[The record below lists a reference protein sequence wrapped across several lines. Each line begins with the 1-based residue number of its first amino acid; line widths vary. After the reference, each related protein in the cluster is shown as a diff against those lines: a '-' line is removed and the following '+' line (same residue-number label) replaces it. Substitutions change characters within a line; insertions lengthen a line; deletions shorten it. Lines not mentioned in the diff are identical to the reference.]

1 MNGKKEVLFSWNLL
15 KWAYGL
21 VVLLAGLDKIF
32 GTNLIVNW
40 AKYVS
45 PFVESMLPFS
55 VGTFLVIIGIVEVV
69 VALLLLTKF
78 QKIGGY
84 LAAAWLLIIA
94 ISLLTLGYVDIAI
107 RDVLLAVGAVVLAT
121 LTDGLK
127 ELGIAK

>member
-32 GTNLIVNW
+32 GTNLIVSW
-40 AKYVS
+40 PKYVS
-45 PFVESMLPFS
+45 PLAESMLPFS

-69 VALLLLTKF
+69 VALLILTKF
-78 QKIGGY
+78 QKIGAY
-84 LAAAWLLIIA
+84 LATAWLLIIA
-94 ISLLTLGYVDIAI
+94 INLLMLGYIDIAI